1 MLRGITRVPVSCQS
15 MRLTL
20 DSVQSAGLPGRCCAL
35 QDQARCCVW
44 DLALGRS
51 LSPCRSDA
59 MESGKQERALPLL
72 AALPAL
78 GLDGGDKRP

>member
-1 MLRGITRVPVSCQS
+1 MLRVSSASLCPVNQRGS
-15 MRLTL
+15 T
-20 DSVQSAGLPGRCCAL
+20 GLPGGRCAL
-35 QDQARCCVW
+35 QDRARWCVW

>member
-1 MLRGITRVPVSCQS
+1 MLRGVSSGSLHPINQWGRTR
-15 MRLTL
+15 
-20 DSVQSAGLPGRCCAL
+20 LPGRRCAL
-35 QDQARCCVW
+35 QDQARWCVW

-59 MESGKQERALPLL
+59 MESSKQERALPLL

-78 GLDGGDKRP
+78 GLDGEDKRP